1 MSTVKIQAKRDFP
14 SVNLPSKES
23 FPILKEPSEQTSKH
37 QSVANSKNN
46 DIEEGGDTK
55 RQSRRYSASENPAT
69 QESSVVQRE
78 LPAKQTSKQHTAAN
92 NNNKNS
98 SNNKDN
104 ITNPSNNNS
113 RRNATNN
120 NDNRNDRNRKG
131 EPAKASTADSSSFTA
146 PPNPRTTESL
156 LHSTQESKTTV
167 SASSP
172 PVRPL
177 RERQLQP
184 LPHFGDIIPPP
195 LEFSESSD
203 SSDVFSENLK
213 PVKEN
218 YTNLNELFESS
229 GSNHYV
235 GVEEADNF
243 SVTVEVHSLEDK
255 SGSRQIPR
263 SGMKSESCGDK
274 SHVISNRRRHGRID
288 QSVSE
293 ECGSN
298 PPPWKSQILVNRK
311 LKEKAREKAEREKR
325 EIEERKWN
333 AVPPWKI
340 PLLARKEEERL
351 KEEQRWVGM
360 PEWKKNLLSRRGTGQ
375 IYRDYHAVNSG
386 NFRRRTMSA
395 EPHIAS
401 QNIECDY
408 FTRPRGMSSLN

>member
-1 MSTVKIQAKRDFP
+1 METKRQHFEKDSNKFATSSSMSTVKIQAKRDFP

-23 FPILKEPSEQTSKH
+23 FPVLKEPSEQTSKY

-46 DIEEGGDTK
+46 DSEEGGDAK

-78 LPAKQTSKQHTAAN
+78 LPVKQTSKQHTAAN

-104 ITNPSNNNS
+104 INNPSNNNS

-156 LHSTQESKTTV
+156 LHSTQESKPTV

-195 LEFSESSD
+195 LEFSESSGENVKRFD
-203 SSDVFSENLK
+203 KRTLFSLIMLSTFLTRAVLQQC
-213 PVKEN
+213 PGLQA
-218 YTNLNELFESS
+218 TNFCL
-229 GSNHYV
+229 
-235 GVEEADNF
+235 
-243 SVTVEVHSLEDK
+243 
-255 SGSRQIPR
+255 
-263 SGMKSESCGDK
+263 
-274 SHVISNRRRHGRID
+274 
-288 QSVSE
+288 
-293 ECGSN
+293 
-298 PPPWKSQILVNRK
+298 
-311 LKEKAREKAEREKR
+311 
-325 EIEERKWN
+325 
-333 AVPPWKI
+333 
-340 PLLARKEEERL
+340 
-351 KEEQRWVGM
+351 
-360 PEWKKNLLSRRGTGQ
+360 
-375 IYRDYHAVNSG
+375 
-386 NFRRRTMSA
+386 
-395 EPHIAS
+395 
-401 QNIECDY
+401 
-408 FTRPRGMSSLN
+408 